1 MLLYLS
7 WFVCPNLLHLSVEV
21 EQFIF
26 QEVGTEGHKWD
37 YDQGQGEAVE
47 KYQ

>member
-1 MLLYLS
+1 MWFYLR

-26 QEVGTEGHKWD
+26 QKVGIEGQEWD
-37 YDQGQGEAVE
+37 YDPGQGEAVE